1 MIFFDPIKVENV
13 KLCKILYSKWYK
25 LLFHLGVTTV
35 AEHRLYQV
43 GNQAKR
49 HHSGWKP
56 PPSPPPKKKWCSTGS
71 QHWFVIFTLPVLH
84 YINEIKSIHSFTDPV
99 SFRN

>member
-1 MIFFDPIKVENV
+1 MKKMLMIFFDPIKVENV

-35 AEHRLYQV
+35 AKHRLYQV

-56 PPSPPPKKKWCSTGS
+56 PPKKKNGAL
-71 QHWFVIFTLPVLH
+71 QAP
-84 YINEIKSIHSFTDPV
+84 SIGL
-99 SFRN
+99 

>member
-1 MIFFDPIKVENV
+1 MLMIFFDPIKVENV

-56 PPSPPPKKKWCSTGS
+56 PPSPPQKKM
-71 QHWFVIFTLPVLH
+71 VLYRLPALVCDF
-84 YINEIKSIHSFTDPV
+84 YTASFALYK
-99 SFRN
+99 